1 MSIDEKGSITNNVT
15 KWLSSS
21 GYRLEM
27 DASKTLHTLG
37 FKVRPSIYYVDPNS
51 SKVREIDIIA
61 EKFRRFD
68 GVDVSIKYFIEC
80 KYSKTPWV
88 LLSTP
93 KSLNPN
99 AYFSRIFKNRY
110 DTHRWQ
116 EFDTL
121 QGRML
126 ASIIHFLGRD
136 WISGSSFRLP
146 DFTGYCL
153 KQMGNENTKVG
164 YKKTSNDS
172 AYEAMNQISNCLRWF
187 DDRSENNQIHED
199 YELMLNENHENNE
212 LWSDKKY
219 LYCELGFPLIILEGP
234 LVECSW
240 DGAEE
245 VVRRV
250 DTGLVYFSPEN
261 IVEGYDAE
269 SSMSMIRIITKDYIG
284 KYFEELN
291 SITAE
296 MLDCKKAILAVRD
309 FEEQKLGNKDEKM
322 LF

>member
-37 FKVRPSIYYVDPNS
+37 FKVRPSTYYVDPNS

-93 KSLNPN
+93 KSLNQN

-126 ASIIHFLGRD
+126 ASIIHFLDRD
-136 WISGSSFRLP
+136 WLSGSTFRLP

-153 KQMGNENTKVG
+153 KQMGNKNTKVG
-164 YKKTSNDS
+164 YDELPNDS
-172 AYEAMNQISNCLRWF
+172 AYKAMKQISNCLRWF
-187 DDRSENNQIHED
+187 DDRSENNQIHV
-199 YELMLNENHENNE
+199 NNE
-212 LWSDKKY
+212 LWQDKKY

-240 DGAEE
+240 DGSKEE
-245 VVRRV
+245 VRKV

-269 SSMSMIRIITKDYIG
+269 SSMSMIRIITKDHIG
-284 KYFEELN
+284 KFFEELN

-296 MLDCKKAILAVRD
+296 MLNCKKAILAVRD
-309 FEEQKLGNKDEKM
+309 FEKQKLGVKDEKM
-322 LF
+322 PF